1 MTLNFVAVI
10 KALLVMV
17 YLTMRMILVFVL
29 MMVMTLVMLV
39 MLVMMVVGVIR
50 KVDANGEATIKGGK
64 TKPK

>member
-1 MTLNFVAVI
+1 MTLNFEVVI
-10 KALLVMV
+10 KALVMV
-17 YLTMRMILVFVL
+17 YLTMRMILVFVV
-29 MMVMTLVMLV
+29 MMVMTVVMLV

>member
-10 KALLVMV
+10 KALVMV
-17 YLTMRMILVFVL
+17 FLTMRMILVFSV
-29 MMVMTLVMLV
+29 MMVMNMVMLV
-39 MLVMMVVGVIR
+39 ILVMIVVGVIR

>member
-10 KALLVMV
+10 KALVKV
-17 YLTMRMILVFVL
+17 FLTMRMILVFVV
-29 MMVMTLVMLV
+29 MMVMTLV

>member
-10 KALLVMV
+10 KALVKV
-17 YLTMRMILVFVL
+17 FLTMRMILVFVV
-29 MMVMTLVMLV
+29 MMVMTVVMLLI
-39 MLVMMVVGVIR
+39 LVMMVVGVIR

>member
-10 KALLVMV
+10 KALVMV
-17 YLTMRMILVFVL
+17 YLTMGMILVFVL
-29 MMVMTLVMLV
+29 MMVMTVVMLLI
-39 MLVMMVVGVIR
+39 LVMMVVGVIR

>member
-10 KALLVMV
+10 KALVMV
-17 YLTMRMILVFVL
+17 YLTMRMILVLVV
-29 MMVMTLVMLV
+29 MMVVMVMMLVILVMI
-39 MLVMMVVGVIR
+39 VVGVIR

>member
-10 KALLVMV
+10 KALVMV
-17 YLTMRMILVFVL
+17 FLTMRMILVFVV
-29 MMVMTLVMLV
+29 MVVMNMVMLV
-39 MLVMMVVGVIR
+39 ILVMMVVGVIR

>member
-1 MTLNFVAVI
+1 MTLSFVAVI
-10 KALLVMV
+10 KALV
-17 YLTMRMILVFVL
+17 MRMVLVFVV

-39 MLVMMVVGVIR
+39 ILVMMVVGVIR

>member
-1 MTLNFVAVI
+1 MTLNFVVVI
-10 KALLVMV
+10 KALVMD
-17 YLTMRMILVFVL
+17 YLTMRMIFEFVV
-29 MMVMTLVMLV
+29 MMVMMLVMLV

>member
-10 KALLVMV
+10 KALV
-17 YLTMRMILVFVL
+17 MRMVLVFVV

-39 MLVMMVVGVIR
+39 ILVMMVVGVIR

>member
-10 KALLVMV
+10 KALVMV

-29 MMVMTLVMLV
+29 MMVMTVVMLLI
-39 MLVMMVVGVIR
+39 LVMMVVGVIR